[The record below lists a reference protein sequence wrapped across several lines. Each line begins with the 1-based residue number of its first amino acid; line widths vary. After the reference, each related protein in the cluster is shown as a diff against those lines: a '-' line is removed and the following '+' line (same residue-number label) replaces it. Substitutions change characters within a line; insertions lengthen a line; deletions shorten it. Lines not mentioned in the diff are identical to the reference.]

1 MQHISSHQRSSAA
14 TETRR
19 KSSVS
24 TKLSGEILLGSSKAG
39 ICWDAARWPLRIE
52 AVAMFEQLETYGKP
66 MGNLFL
72 LLQCAMC
79 AMTRIRRTQ
88 PLFCL
93 PGPYAEEDD
102 GYGALPSF
110 ARNFEENRKILDWT
124 LQYVKTCWML
134 ELACLILV
142 PTCTICTTSHCS
154 ELLKGSIVRFPCQ
167 ILVCILSFYC
177 WVAIRYPIS
186 NIQSLY
192 LPSFKVP
199 VSNPITFRWHSHTE
213 TDRRRLV

>member
-66 MGNLFL
+66 MGNLWETYGKPMGNLFL

-110 ARNFEENRKILDWT
+110 ARNFEENRKILD
-124 LQYVKTCWML
+124 
-134 ELACLILV
+134 
-142 PTCTICTTSHCS
+142 
-154 ELLKGSIVRFPCQ
+154 
-167 ILVCILSFYC
+167 
-177 WVAIRYPIS
+177 
-186 NIQSLY
+186 
-192 LPSFKVP
+192 
-199 VSNPITFRWHSHTE
+199 
-213 TDRRRLV
+213 